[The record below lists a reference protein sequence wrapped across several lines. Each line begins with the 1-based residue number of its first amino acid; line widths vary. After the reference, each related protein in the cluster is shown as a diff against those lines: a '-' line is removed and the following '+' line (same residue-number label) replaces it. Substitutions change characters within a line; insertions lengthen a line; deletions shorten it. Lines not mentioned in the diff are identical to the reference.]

1 LADVKLTSK
10 REHIPTRCHLC
21 PEWIA
26 REWSQEELLSDVV
39 PLMLQLLSQPTT
51 KLLAEAAKFLK
62 RKRAP
67 PPISDSRNAVGM
79 LRSAYPVEHLFRSLF
94 LASNTVEPG
103 EEFVVMG
110 EGFSHSHINTLR
122 ELGFQN
128 VSDIN
133 LHLCDNEHM
142 APRVLAYYICECKIL
157 EAT

>member
-1 LADVKLTSK
+1 MVDVKLTSK

-51 KLLAEAAKFLK
+51 KLLVEAAKFLK

-157 EAT
+157 AAT